1 MFFYLSLVSGALPFN
16 RDLRRDYGFHVVARV
31 DNCSEIE
38 VAGDETWYDVCCDLE
53 NVDAQWC
60 AEVAVWKPILL
71 SFGIWVGVICLV
83 EFCRWICNKN
93 YNTSCACCEPQP
105 IVRNDN
111 IATRNGTER
120 SNISTISDNLRQPPR
135 RIAMPKAP
143 PTSVLQER
151 LE

>member
-16 RDLRRDYGFHVVARV
+16 RDLRRNYDFPVVARV

-38 VAGDETWYDVCCDLE
+38 VAGDGKWYDVCCDLE
-53 NVDAQWC
+53 NVDAPWC
-60 AEVAVWKPILL
+60 AEEGWKRVLL
-71 SFGIWVGVICLV
+71 LGGVLVGVIFLWK
-83 EFCRWICNKN
+83 FCRWICNKN